1 MKCQINT
8 TLMLIAVLVL
18 SGFAGMAQQQP
29 AFKGDIKVDVRDSK
43 ADWGPYIRKKA
54 PEGSPNI

>member
-1 MKCQINT
+1 
-8 TLMLIAVLVL
+8 MLIAVLVL

-43 ADWGPYIRKKA
+43 ADWGPYIRKKKH
-54 PEGSPNI
+54 PKVLRTF